1 MASPFT
7 EVNFRPPFPLRATR
21 VSIQFVRYLT
31 RHASILQYNLFDIS
45 PRFAEFKPLNLPKLN
60 KKFTHA
66 KRKSRQKPPQNAHF
80 CTVFGTSKITPSVP
94 KTPRNPARRTPPQ
107 TPPQPRQ
114 ASRKHPTPHPVAS
127 RLDTPPEAVRN
138 PSRGASQTDH
148 HPVPD
153 RPEGPRAPPRQ
164 TSQTPRPRRPAAQP
178 STPSQTSQNTTRS
191 TPDQTVEPSLREVWN
206 PGPAG
211 PGATLRAALRA
222 MPHRSARRAARRAP
236 SIKKTPRSTLLFARA
251 FYIYLFFFI
260 IYIIFY
266 VHHSKSCI

>member
-80 CTVFGTSKITPSVP
+80 CTVFGTSKIAPSVP

-114 ASRKHPTPHPVAS
+114 ASRKRPPPHPH
-127 RLDTPPEAVRN
+127 TPPPEAVRN
-138 PSRGASQTDH
+138 PARGACRT
-148 HPVPD
+148 
-153 RPEGPRAPPRQ
+153 A
-164 TSQTPRPRRPAAQP
+164 QTPRPRPAQTTP
-178 STPSQTSQNTTRS
+178 NTPSQTSRRPAQKHHARRRETPQTR
-191 TPDQTVEPSLREVWN
+191 PSS
-206 PGPAG
+206 P
-211 PGATLRAALRA
+211 
-222 MPHRSARRAARRAP
+222 RSARCGTPALPGLARRSEPPSGRCRTAP
-236 SIKKTPRSTLLFARA
+236 RDEPRDERGKVARA
-251 FYIYLFFFI
+251 ITYMRACARLYNFFIFYYIYYLLC
-260 IYIIFY
+260 
-266 VHHSKSCI
+266 VLL